1 MPSISLDSMDDVMN
15 FNPLPLKKKPMLIYI
30 YMTGCPF
37 CEQMKPNWNSF
48 KLRERTNH
56 PDLNILDIN
65 QAILPSLVKS
75 HPSMKSQVSNTFSFP
90 DITLHSNQSKYK
102 YQGDRSVPSFEK
114 MVSEMLA
121 EETDGKKP
129 KPSSPKSK
137 PPSKDDKSKKSKPPS
152 KDDKSKKASKPSSP
166 KSKKSKPPSKEDKSK
181 KASKGKGKKSK
192 KE

>member
-1 MPSISLDSMDDVMN
+1 MPSISLDSIDDVMN
-15 FNPLPLKKKPMLIYI
+15 FNPQPLKKKPMLIYI

-114 MVSEMLA
+114 MVSEILA

-129 KPSSPKSK
+129 KPSSPASKKSK

-152 KDDKSKKASKPSSP
+152 KDD
-166 KSKKSKPPSKEDKSK
+166 KSKPPSKEDKSK

>member
-1 MPSISLDSMDDVMN
+1 MPSISLDSMDDVVN
-15 FNPLPLKKKPMLIYI
+15 FNPQPLKKKPMLIYI

-75 HPSMKSQVSNTFSFP
+75 HPSMKSHVSNTFSFP
-90 DITLHSNQSKYK
+90 DITLHSNQNKYK

-114 MVSEMLA
+114 MVSEILV
-121 EETDGKKP
+121 EETDAKKP
-129 KPSSPKSK
+129 KPSSPE
-137 PPSKDDKSKKSKPPS
+137 SKKSKPPS
-152 KDDKSKKASKPSSP
+152 KDDKSKKASKPSSE
-166 KSKKSKPPSKEDKSK
+166 SKKSKPPSKDDKSK